1 MRSGVS
7 RVEIPQKWCGQL
19 QQRASSAGC
28 ASLDGAARQNLGPD
42 QAGISCQTAPTPE
55 SRLLGG
61 AQQDA
66 EMVQNLCTPVG
77 GVENT
82 DTLRR
87 ALHRRLFGLR
97 PSFRLAI
104 DSRGTSPRAPKLE
117 IWEGDRPFF
126 IHKDSRGFPLAIR
139 VVYKV
144 SCIAIRVEDTNVIQK
159 KPPEA
164 GE

>member
-55 SRLLGG
+55 RRLLGG

-77 GVENT
+77 GVEN
-82 DTLRR
+82 RQ
-87 ALHRRLFGLR
+87 RLGCAP
-97 PSFRLAI
+97 PSPAVRVVAQFPAR
-104 DSRGTSPRAPKLE
+104 
-117 IWEGDRPFF
+117 DRFAREFAASAKTGNLGGGSPFF
-126 IHKDSRGFPLAIR
+126 HSKSFPGL
-139 VVYKV
+139 
-144 SCIAIRVEDTNVIQK
+144 
-159 KPPEA
+159 PPSHSS
-164 GE
+164 GV